1 VTQAHRDPPAVPGV
15 HLVKTTT
22 REEDSMASD
31 VVDILQAAQ
40 RGSSD
45 TDVGGVEETYR
56 TTLEQDEARR
66 TEHEFFQ
73 ALGRRVKERCPWAD
87 GKRGLAIGDL
97 GTRDG
102 WRFSIY
108 DREGRPFEVEV
119 SFSSI
124 AEVAQQ
130 QRKSTLGNFHRVL
143 DNICDRLRDARVA
156 YMARRDAGLELH

>member
-1 VTQAHRDPPAVPGV
+1 MTQAHKDPPPVPGV

-31 VVDILQAAQ
+31 VVDILREGL
-40 RGSSD
+40 RGGMD
-45 TDVGGVEETYR
+45 CDVGGVEETYR

-66 TEHEFFQ
+66 TEHEFFN

-102 WRFSIY
+102 WRFSVY
-108 DREGRPFEVEV
+108 DKEGRPFEVEV

-143 DNICDRLRDARVA
+143 DNICDRLRDARARYFV
-156 YMARRDAGLELH
+156 RRDGVEIH